1 MMAIF
6 SIEVF
11 LSFNYSRNSMK
22 KIALV
27 SAAVLMMGSSIA
39 IAQNKPQAVV
49 AVETAPGVLK
59 VAEGV
64 QFQGKFKSVDQK
76 TREVVIVGPNGN
88 EFKTI
93 LGNEVK
99 NFNQIKVGDIVTLTH
114 VEILVADIKKPS
126 KVDIRERVETE
137 KAVTAKLGDKPAA
150 AIERQVAIVADVT
163 AVDEKKGTLTV
174 RGATRTLDIKV
185 KDPKVLKGVKV
196 GTQIE
201 AVVTEIIA
209 IEVSAPKK

>member
-1 MMAIF
+1 
-6 SIEVF
+6 
-11 LSFNYSRNSMK
+11 MK

-27 SAAVLMMGSSIA
+27 SAAVLMIGSNIA

-64 QFQGKFKSVDQK
+64 QLQGKFTSVDQK
-76 TREVVIVGPNGN
+76 TRQVVIVGPNGN
-88 EFKTI
+88 EFKTT

-126 KVDIRERVETE
+126 KVEVRERVETE

-185 KDPKVLKGVKV
+185 KDPKVLKGIKV

-201 AVVTEIIA
+201 TVVTEIIA

>member
-1 MMAIF
+1 
-6 SIEVF
+6 
-11 LSFNYSRNSMK
+11 MK

-27 SAAVLMMGSSIA
+27 SAVVLMMGSSIA

-49 AVETAPGVLK
+49 AVEAAPGVLK

-64 QFQGKFKSVDQK
+64 QVQGKFKSVDQK
-76 TREVVIVGPNGN
+76 TRQVVIVGPNGN
-88 EFKTI
+88 EFKTT

-114 VEILVADIKKPS
+114 VEIFVADIKKPS
-126 KVDIRERVETE
+126 KVEIRERVETE

-163 AVDEKKGTLTV
+163 AIDEKKGTLTV

-185 KDPKVLKGVKV
+185 KDPKVLKGIKV

-201 AVVTEIIA
+201 TVVTEIIA

>member
-1 MMAIF
+1 
-6 SIEVF
+6 
-11 LSFNYSRNSMK
+11 MK

-27 SAAVLMMGSSIA
+27 SAAVLMMGTSA
-39 IAQNKPQAVV
+39 VFAQNKPQAVV

-64 QFQGKFKSVDQK
+64 QFQGKFKSIDPK
-76 TREVVIVGPNGN
+76 TRQVVIVGPNGN
-88 EFKTI
+88 EFKTV
-93 LGNEVK
+93 LGDEVK

-126 KVDIRERVETE
+126 KVEIRERVETE
-137 KAVTAKLGDKPAA
+137 KAVRAKLGDKPAA
-150 AIERQVAIVADVT
+150 AIERQVSIVADVT
-163 AVDEKKGTLTV
+163 AVDDKKGTLTI

-185 KDPKVLKGVKV
+185 KDPSVLKGVKV

-201 AVVTEIIA
+201 AMVTEIIA
-209 IEVSAPKK
+209 IEVTAPKK

>member
-1 MMAIF
+1 
-6 SIEVF
+6 
-11 LSFNYSRNSMK
+11 MK

-27 SAAVLMMGSSIA
+27 SAVVLMMGSSIA

-49 AVETAPGVLK
+49 AVEAAPGVLK

-64 QFQGKFKSVDQK
+64 QVQGKFKSVDQK
-76 TREVVIVGPNGN
+76 TRQVVIVGPNGN
-88 EFKTI
+88 EFKTT

-114 VEILVADIKKPS
+114 VEIFVADIKKPS
-126 KVDIRERVETE
+126 KVEIRERVETE

-150 AIERQVAIVADVT
+150 AIERQVAIVAEVT

-185 KDPKVLKGVKV
+185 KDPKVLKGIKV

-201 AVVTEIIA
+201 TVVTEIIS

>member
-1 MMAIF
+1 
-6 SIEVF
+6 
-11 LSFNYSRNSMK
+11 MK

-27 SAAVLMMGSSIA
+27 SAAVLMIGSNIA
-39 IAQNKPQAVV
+39 ISQNKPQAVV

-64 QFQGKFKSVDQK
+64 QLQGKFTSVDQK
-76 TREVVIVGPNGN
+76 TRQVVIVGPNGN
-88 EFKTI
+88 EFKTT

-126 KVDIRERVETE
+126 KVEVRERIETE

-150 AIERQVAIVADVT
+150 AIERKLSIVADVT
-163 AVDEKKGTLTV
+163 AIDEKKGTLTV

-185 KDPKVLKGVKV
+185 KDPKVLKGIKV

-201 AVVTEIIA
+201 TVVTEIIA

>member
-1 MMAIF
+1 
-6 SIEVF
+6 
-11 LSFNYSRNSMK
+11 MK

-27 SAAVLMMGSSIA
+27 SAAVLMIGSNIA

-64 QFQGKFKSVDQK
+64 QLQGKFTLVDQK
-76 TREVVIVGPNGN
+76 TRQVVIVGPNGN
-88 EFKTI
+88 EFKTT

-126 KVDIRERVETE
+126 KVEVRERVETE

-150 AIERQVAIVADVT
+150 AIERKLSIVADVT
-163 AVDEKKGTLTV
+163 AIDEKKGTLTLTV

-185 KDPKVLKGVKV
+185 KDPKVLKGIKV

-201 AVVTEIIA
+201 TVVTEIIA

>member
-1 MMAIF
+1 
-6 SIEVF
+6 
-11 LSFNYSRNSMK
+11 MK

-27 SAAVLMMGSSIA
+27 SAAVLMIGSNIA

-59 VAEGV
+59 VAEGL
-64 QFQGKFKSVDQK
+64 QLQGKFTSVDQK
-76 TREVVIVGPNGN
+76 TRQVVIVGPNGN
-88 EFKTI
+88 ELKTT

-126 KVDIRERVETE
+126 KVEVRERIETE

-150 AIERQVAIVADVT
+150 AIERKLSIVADVT
-163 AVDEKKGTLTV
+163 AIDEKKGTLTV

-185 KDPKVLKGVKV
+185 KDPKVLKGIKV

-201 AVVTEIIA
+201 TVVTEIIA

>member
-1 MMAIF
+1 MMAKF

-11 LSFNYSRNSMK
+11 LSFNYSRNYMK

-27 SAAVLMMGSSIA
+27 SAVVLMMGSSIA

-49 AVETAPGVLK
+49 AVEAAPGVLK

-64 QFQGKFKSVDQK
+64 QVQGKFKSVDQK
-76 TREVVIVGPNGN
+76 TRQVVIVGPNGN
-88 EFKTI
+88 EFKTT
-93 LGNEVK
+93 LGSEVK

-114 VEILVADIKKPS
+114 VEIFVADIKKPS
-126 KVDIRERVETE
+126 KVEIRERVETE

-185 KDPKVLKGVKV
+185 KDPKVLKGIKV

-201 AVVTEIIA
+201 TVVTEIIA

>member
-1 MMAIF
+1 
-6 SIEVF
+6 
-11 LSFNYSRNSMK
+11 MK

-27 SAAVLMMGSSIA
+27 SAAVLMIGSNIA

-64 QFQGKFKSVDQK
+64 QLQGKFTQVDQK
-76 TREVVIVGPNGN
+76 TRQVVIVGPNGN
-88 EFKTI
+88 EFKTT

-126 KVDIRERVETE
+126 KVEVRERVETE

-150 AIERQVAIVADVT
+150 AIERKLSIVADVT
-163 AVDEKKGTLTV
+163 AIDEKKGTLTV

-185 KDPKVLKGVKV
+185 KDPKVLKGIKV

-201 AVVTEIIA
+201 TVVTEIIA

>member
-1 MMAIF
+1 
-6 SIEVF
+6 
-11 LSFNYSRNSMK
+11 MK

-27 SAAVLMMGSSIA
+27 SAAVLMMGTSVV

-64 QFQGKFKSVDQK
+64 QFQGKFKSIDPK
-76 TREVVIVGPNGN
+76 TRQVVIVGPNGN
-88 EFKTI
+88 EFKTV
-93 LGNEVK
+93 LGDEVK

-126 KVDIRERVETE
+126 KVEIRERVETE
-137 KAVTAKLGDKPAA
+137 KAVRAKLGDKPAA

-163 AVDEKKGTLTV
+163 AVDEKKGTLTI
-174 RGATRTLDIKV
+174 RGATRTLEIKV

-201 AVVTEIIA
+201 AMVTEIIA
-209 IEVSAPKK
+209 IEVTAPKK

>member
-1 MMAIF
+1 M
-6 SIEVF
+6 SN
-11 LSFNYSRNSMK
+11 NYLRDFMK

-27 SAAVLMMGSSIA
+27 SAAVLVMGSSIA

-76 TREVVIVGPNGN
+76 TRAVVIVGPNGN
-88 EFKTI
+88 EFKTT

-114 VEILVADIKKPS
+114 VEIFVADIKKPS
-126 KVDIRERVETE
+126 KVEIRERVETE

-201 AVVTEIIA
+201 AMVTEIIA

>member
-1 MMAIF
+1 
-6 SIEVF
+6 
-11 LSFNYSRNSMK
+11 MK

-76 TREVVIVGPNGN
+76 TRQVVIVGPNGN
-88 EFKTI
+88 EFKTT

-126 KVDIRERVETE
+126 KVEVRERVETE

-150 AIERQVAIVADVT
+150 AIERKLSIVADVT
-163 AVDEKKGTLTV
+163 AIDEKKGTLTV

-185 KDPKVLKGVKV
+185 KDPKVLKGIKV

-201 AVVTEIIA
+201 TVVTEIIA

>member
-1 MMAIF
+1 
-6 SIEVF
+6 
-11 LSFNYSRNSMK
+11 MK

-27 SAAVLMMGSSIA
+27 SAAVLMIGSNIA
-39 IAQNKPQAVV
+39 ISQNKPQAVV

-64 QFQGKFKSVDQK
+64 QLQGKFTLVDQK
-76 TREVVIVGPNGN
+76 TRQVVIVGPNGN
-88 EFKTI
+88 EFKTT

-99 NFNQIKVGDIVTLTH
+99 NFNQIKVGGIVTLTH

-126 KVDIRERVETE
+126 KVEVRERVETE

-150 AIERQVAIVADVT
+150 AIERKLSIVADVT
-163 AVDEKKGTLTV
+163 AIDEKKGTLTV

-185 KDPKVLKGVKV
+185 KDPKVLKGIKV

-201 AVVTEIIA
+201 TVVTEIIA

>member
-1 MMAIF
+1 
-6 SIEVF
+6 
-11 LSFNYSRNSMK
+11 MK

-27 SAAVLMMGSSIA
+27 SAAVLMIGSNIA

-64 QFQGKFKSVDQK
+64 QLQGKFTLVDQK
-76 TREVVIVGPNGN
+76 TRQVVIVGPNGN
-88 EFKTI
+88 EFKTT

-126 KVDIRERVETE
+126 KVEVRERIETE

-150 AIERQVAIVADVT
+150 AIERKLSIVADVT

-185 KDPKVLKGVKV
+185 KDPKVLKGIKV

-201 AVVTEIIA
+201 TVVTEIIA

>member
-1 MMAIF
+1 
-6 SIEVF
+6 
-11 LSFNYSRNSMK
+11 MK

-27 SAAVLMMGSSIA
+27 SAVVLMMGSSIA

-49 AVETAPGVLK
+49 AVEAAPGVLK

-64 QFQGKFKSVDQK
+64 QVQGKFKSVDQK
-76 TREVVIVGPNGN
+76 TRQVVVVGPNGN
-88 EFKTI
+88 EFKTT

-114 VEILVADIKKPS
+114 VEIFVADIKKPS
-126 KVDIRERVETE
+126 KVEIRERVETE

-185 KDPKVLKGVKV
+185 KDPKVLKGIKV

-201 AVVTEIIA
+201 TVVTEIIA

>member
-1 MMAIF
+1 
-6 SIEVF
+6 
-11 LSFNYSRNSMK
+11 MK

-27 SAAVLMMGSSIA
+27 SAVVLMMGSSIA

-49 AVETAPGVLK
+49 AVEAAPGVLK

-64 QFQGKFKSVDQK
+64 QVQGKFKSVDQK
-76 TREVVIVGPNGN
+76 TRQVVIVGPNGN
-88 EFKTI
+88 EFKTT

-114 VEILVADIKKPS
+114 VEIFVADIKKPS
-126 KVDIRERVETE
+126 KVEIRERVETE

-163 AVDEKKGTLTV
+163 AVDQKKGTLTV

-185 KDPKVLKGVKV
+185 KDPKVLKGIKV

-201 AVVTEIIA
+201 TVVTEIIA

>member
-1 MMAIF
+1 
-6 SIEVF
+6 
-11 LSFNYSRNSMK
+11 MK

-27 SAAVLMMGSSIA
+27 SAAVLMIGSNIA

-64 QFQGKFKSVDQK
+64 QLQGKFTSVDQK
-76 TREVVIVGPNGN
+76 TRQVVIVGPNGN
-88 EFKTI
+88 EFKTT

-126 KVDIRERVETE
+126 KVEVRERIETE
-137 KAVTAKLGDKPAA
+137 KEVTAKLGDKPAA
-150 AIERQVAIVADVT
+150 AIERKLSIVADVT
-163 AVDEKKGTLTV
+163 AIDEKKGTLTV

-185 KDPKVLKGVKV
+185 KDPKVLKGIKV

-201 AVVTEIIA
+201 TVVTEIIA

>member
-1 MMAIF
+1 M
-6 SIEVF
+6 SN
-11 LSFNYSRNSMK
+11 NYSRDFMK

-76 TREVVIVGPNGN
+76 TRAGVIVGPNGN
-88 EFKTI
+88 EFKTT

-126 KVDIRERVETE
+126 KVEIRERVETE

-201 AVVTEIIA
+201 AMVTEIIA

>member
-1 MMAIF
+1 
-6 SIEVF
+6 
-11 LSFNYSRNSMK
+11 MK

-27 SAAVLMMGSSIA
+27 SAAVLMMGTSVV

-64 QFQGKFKSVDQK
+64 QFQGKFKSIDPK
-76 TREVVIVGPNGN
+76 TRQVVIVGPNGN
-88 EFKTI
+88 EFKTV
-93 LGNEVK
+93 LGDEVK

-126 KVDIRERVETE
+126 KVEIRERVETE
-137 KAVTAKLGDKPAA
+137 KAVRAKLGDKPAA

-163 AVDEKKGTLTV
+163 AVDEKKGTLTI
-174 RGATRTLDIKV
+174 RGATRTLEINV

-201 AVVTEIIA
+201 AMVTEIIA
-209 IEVSAPKK
+209 IEVTAPKK

>member
-1 MMAIF
+1 
-6 SIEVF
+6 
-11 LSFNYSRNSMK
+11 MK

-27 SAAVLMMGSSIA
+27 SAAVLMMGTSA
-39 IAQNKPQAVV
+39 VIAQNKPQAVV

-64 QFQGKFKSVDQK
+64 QFQGKFKSIDPK
-76 TREVVIVGPNGN
+76 TRQVVIVGPNGN
-88 EFKTI
+88 EFKTV
-93 LGNEVK
+93 LGDEVK

-126 KVDIRERVETE
+126 KVEIRERVETE
-137 KAVTAKLGDKPAA
+137 KAVRAKLGDKPAA

-163 AVDEKKGTLTV
+163 AVDEKKGTLTI
-174 RGATRTLDIKV
+174 RGATRTLEIKV

-201 AVVTEIIA
+201 AMVTEIIA
-209 IEVSAPKK
+209 IEVTAPKK

>member
-1 MMAIF
+1 
-6 SIEVF
+6 
-11 LSFNYSRNSMK
+11 MK

-27 SAAVLMMGSSIA
+27 SAVVLMMGSSIA

-49 AVETAPGVLK
+49 AVEAAPGVLK

-64 QFQGKFKSVDQK
+64 QVQGKFKSVDQK
-76 TREVVIVGPNGN
+76 TSQVVIVGPNGN
-88 EFKTI
+88 EFKTT

-114 VEILVADIKKPS
+114 VEIFVADIKKPS
-126 KVDIRERVETE
+126 KVEIRERVETE

-185 KDPKVLKGVKV
+185 KDPKVLKGIKV

-201 AVVTEIIA
+201 TVVTEIIA

>member
-1 MMAIF
+1 
-6 SIEVF
+6 
-11 LSFNYSRNSMK
+11 MK

-27 SAAVLMMGSSIA
+27 SAAVLMMGTSA
-39 IAQNKPQAVV
+39 VIAQNKPQAVV

-64 QFQGKFKSVDQK
+64 QFQGKFKSIDPK
-76 TREVVIVGPNGN
+76 TRQVVIVGPNGN
-88 EFKTI
+88 EFKTV
-93 LGNEVK
+93 LGDEVK

-126 KVDIRERVETE
+126 KVEIRERVETE
-137 KAVTAKLGDKPAA
+137 KAVRAKLGDKPAA
-150 AIERQVAIVADVT
+150 ASERQVSIVADVT
-163 AVDEKKGTLTV
+163 AVDDKKGTLTI

-185 KDPKVLKGVKV
+185 KDPSVLKGVKV

-201 AVVTEIIA
+201 AMVTEIIA
-209 IEVSAPKK
+209 IEVTAPKK

>member
-11 LSFNYSRNSMK
+11 LSFNYSRDFMK

-76 TREVVIVGPNGN
+76 TRQVVIVGPNGN
-88 EFKTI
+88 EFKTT

-114 VEILVADIKKPS
+114 VEIFVADIKKPS
-126 KVDIRERVETE
+126 KVEIRERVETE

-209 IEVSAPKK
+209 IEVSTPKK

>member
-1 MMAIF
+1 
-6 SIEVF
+6 
-11 LSFNYSRNSMK
+11 MK

-99 NFNQIKVGDIVTLTH
+99 NFNQIKVGDMVTLTH

-126 KVDIRERVETE
+126 KVEIRERVETE

-201 AVVTEIIA
+201 AMVTEIIA

>member
-1 MMAIF
+1 
-6 SIEVF
+6 
-11 LSFNYSRNSMK
+11 
-22 KIALV
+22 
-27 SAAVLMMGSSIA
+27 
-39 IAQNKPQAVV
+39 
-49 AVETAPGVLK
+49 LK

-76 TREVVIVGPNGN
+76 TRQVVIVGPNGN
-88 EFKTI
+88 EFKTT

-114 VEILVADIKKPS
+114 VEIFVADIKKPS
-126 KVDIRERVETE
+126 KVEIRERVETE

-201 AVVTEIIA
+201 AMVTEIIA

>member
-1 MMAIF
+1 
-6 SIEVF
+6 
-11 LSFNYSRNSMK
+11 MK

-27 SAAVLMMGSSIA
+27 SAAVLMIGSNIA

-59 VAEGV
+59 VAEGL
-64 QFQGKFKSVDQK
+64 QLQGKFTSVDQK
-76 TREVVIVGPNGN
+76 TRQVVIVGPNGN
-88 EFKTI
+88 EFKTT

-114 VEILVADIKKPS
+114 VEILLADIKKPS
-126 KVDIRERVETE
+126 KVEVRERVETE

-150 AIERQVAIVADVT
+150 AIERKLSIVADVT
-163 AVDEKKGTLTV
+163 AIDEKKGTLTV

-185 KDPKVLKGVKV
+185 KDPKVLKGIKV

-201 AVVTEIIA
+201 TVVTEIIA

>member
-76 TREVVIVGPNGN
+76 TRQVVIVGPNGN
-88 EFKTI
+88 EFKTT

-114 VEILVADIKKPS
+114 VEIFVADIKKPS
-126 KVDIRERVETE
+126 KVEIRERVETE

>member
-1 MMAIF
+1 
-6 SIEVF
+6 
-11 LSFNYSRNSMK
+11 MK

-27 SAAVLMMGSSIA
+27 SAAVLMMGTSA
-39 IAQNKPQAVV
+39 VMAQNKPQAVV

-64 QFQGKFKSVDQK
+64 QFQGKFKSIDPK

-88 EFKTI
+88 EFKTV
-93 LGNEVK
+93 LGDEVR

-126 KVDIRERVETE
+126 KVEIRERVETE
-137 KAVTAKLGDKPAA
+137 KAVRAKLGDKPAA
-150 AIERQVAIVADVT
+150 AIERQVTVVADVT
-163 AVDEKKGTLTV
+163 AVDDKKGTITL
-174 RGATRTLDIKV
+174 RGATRTLDLKV

-196 GTQIE
+196 GTQVE
-201 AVVTEIIA
+201 ATVTEIIA
-209 IEVSAPKK
+209 IEVTAPKK

>member
-1 MMAIF
+1 
-6 SIEVF
+6 
-11 LSFNYSRNSMK
+11 MK

-76 TREVVIVGPNGN
+76 TRQVVIVGPNGN
-88 EFKTI
+88 EFKTT

-114 VEILVADIKKPS
+114 VEIFVADIKKPS
-126 KVDIRERVETE
+126 KVEIRERVETE
-137 KAVTAKLGDKPAA
+137 KAVTAKLGDKPAT

-201 AVVTEIIA
+201 AMVTEIIA

>member
-1 MMAIF
+1 
-6 SIEVF
+6 
-11 LSFNYSRNSMK
+11 MK

-27 SAAVLMMGSSIA
+27 SAVVLMMGSSIA

-49 AVETAPGVLK
+49 AVEAAPGVLK

-64 QFQGKFKSVDQK
+64 QVQGKFKSVDQK
-76 TREVVIVGPNGN
+76 TRQVVIVGPNGN
-88 EFKTI
+88 EFKTT

-114 VEILVADIKKPS
+114 VEIFVADIKKPS
-126 KVDIRERVETE
+126 KAEIRERVETE

-185 KDPKVLKGVKV
+185 KDPKVLKGIKV

-201 AVVTEIIA
+201 TVVTEIIA

>member
-1 MMAIF
+1 
-6 SIEVF
+6 
-11 LSFNYSRNSMK
+11 MK

-27 SAAVLMMGSSIA
+27 SAAVLMIGSNIA

-64 QFQGKFKSVDQK
+64 QLQGKFTSVDQK
-76 TREVVIVGPNGN
+76 TRQVVIVGPNGN
-88 EFKTI
+88 EFKTT

-126 KVDIRERVETE
+126 KVEVRERVETE

-150 AIERQVAIVADVT
+150 AIERKLSIVADVT
-163 AVDEKKGTLTV
+163 AIDEKKGTLTV

-185 KDPKVLKGVKV
+185 KDPKVLKGIKV

-201 AVVTEIIA
+201 TVVTEIIA

>member
-1 MMAIF
+1 
-6 SIEVF
+6 
-11 LSFNYSRNSMK
+11 MK

-27 SAAVLMMGSSIA
+27 SAAVLMIGSNIA

-64 QFQGKFKSVDQK
+64 QLQGKFTSVDQK
-76 TREVVIVGPNGN
+76 TRQVVIVGPNGN
-88 EFKTI
+88 EFKTT

-114 VEILVADIKKPS
+114 VEIFVADIKKPS
-126 KVDIRERVETE
+126 KVEIRERVETE

-150 AIERQVAIVADVT
+150 AIERKLSIVADVT
-163 AVDEKKGTLTV
+163 AIDEKKGTLTV

-185 KDPKVLKGVKV
+185 KDPKVLKGIKV

-201 AVVTEIIA
+201 TVVTEIIA